1 MRHRG
6 RVLRAAVD
14 PVVVVAAD
22 EFAELLIGLDA
33 LVGEHLADAPVR
45 GFRKL
50 DLPAG
55 EPAVDRTPVLER
67 LGQLERRGDAPELRA
82 VVGRGLLGD
91 ELLLV
96 DVFLDREQH
105 LIGIHGL
112 DEVVGDLRSHGLVH
126 DVLLLALGDHDDG
139 CRRAHLLDLGQGF
152 ESGHAG
158 HHLVEDNQ
166 VVGPFGG
173 HVYRVVSVVAGV
185 HLVAFLREKQH
196 VRFQQFH
203 FVVHPEYFDHS
214 AVVIGIRK
222 NSDFTS
228 QTQKPGGLL
237 DRRRDFR
244 RSDGHGVVHQR
255 VARFRAGSPER
266 SFRRRKRDISV
277 FLRVLPDI
285 CYRIVSVESRARM
298 KKNEKNDR
306 LLAEIQ
312 IKCIFALRISG

>member
-1 MRHRG
+1 
-6 RVLRAAVD
+6 
-14 PVVVVAAD
+14 
-22 EFAELLIGLDA
+22 
-33 LVGEHLADAPVR
+33 
-45 GFRKL
+45 
-50 DLPAG
+50 
-55 EPAVDRTPVLER
+55 
-67 LGQLERRGDAPELRA
+67 
-82 VVGRGLLGD
+82 
-91 ELLLV
+91 V
-96 DVFLDREQH
+96 DVLLDREQH

-152 ESGHAG
+152 ESGHTG

-237 DRRRDFR
+237 DRPVRFSPFG
-244 RSDGHGVVHQR
+244 RSWRCAPASCSIPGGKSG
-255 VARFRAGSPER
+255 A
-266 SFRRRKRDISV
+266 
-277 FLRVLPDI
+277 VLPAAETG
-285 CYRIVSVESRARM
+285 YFGFSAGFARY
-298 KKNEKNDR
+298 
-306 LLAEIQ
+306 LLSHC
-312 IKCIFALRISG
+312 KRGK